1 MFLLIAGNQRDRR
14 PHKPA
19 TPHSLFH
26 LFTFAIVLNLV
37 AILLTWLCLRFKF
50 GRKTTFLSANLLASL
65 FTLLTGIFLGSPPLE
80 SVISSSKHDLSHLEV
95 LKQQVNV
102 TLVFYSLAKIFQAST
117 YLVLLIW
124 LYELLPPIAECSVA
138 LRACFTLANF
148 QLAFMP
154 FLLYA
159 AVSRYV
165 GSFAENND
173 ILFWCTG
180 KIIETFYLH
189 SRCVG
194 GNTTKDKP
202 SGHSPPLPGVRRTSL
217 SIWAAVPNFTG
228 NGFYRATAVQSAGG
242 RAIQCLLGNCCF
254 FNLRRSTNGK
264 VVLTQGSLQF
274 SCTKVSYHTNFSDDV
289 IKGH

>member
-1 MFLLIAGNQRDRR
+1 MFSLIAGNQLDRR
-14 PHKPA
+14 PHTSA
-19 TPHSLFH
+19 MPHSLFH
-26 LFTFAIVLNLV
+26 LFTFAIALNLV

-124 LYELLPPIAECSVA
+124 LYELLPPIADCSVA

-159 AVSRYV
+159 AVSR
-165 GSFAENND
+165 
-173 ILFWCTG
+173 I
-180 KIIETFYLH
+180 
-189 SRCVG
+189 R
-194 GNTTKDKP
+194 
-202 SGHSPPLPGVRRTSL
+202 
-217 SIWAAVPNFTG
+217 
-228 NGFYRATAVQSAGG
+228 
-242 RAIQCLLGNCCF
+242 
-254 FNLRRSTNGK
+254 
-264 VVLTQGSLQF
+264 
-274 SCTKVSYHTNFSDDV
+274 
-289 IKGH
+289 